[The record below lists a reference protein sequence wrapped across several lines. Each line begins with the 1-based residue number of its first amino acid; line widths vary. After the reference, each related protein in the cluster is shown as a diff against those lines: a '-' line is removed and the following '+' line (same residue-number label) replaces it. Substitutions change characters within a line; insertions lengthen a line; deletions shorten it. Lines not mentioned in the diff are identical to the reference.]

1 MLVLTFQVGKNPN
14 NDILYWQLSGDIGI
28 PMHCW
33 GKCKNI
39 MNMEEKL
46 AISSKLLRYLTLTQQ
61 ALSKCLTSKIH
72 KQKYKKKYVEKHFC
86 NTICN
91 SKAWGKMAIKIRL

>member
-72 KQKYKKKYVEKHFC
+72 KQE
-86 NTICN
+86 ICR
-91 SKAWGKMAIKIRL
+91 KTFL

>member
-1 MLVLTFQVGKNPN
+1 MLAFTFQVGKNRN
-14 NDILYWQLSGDIGI
+14 NDILYWHLSGDVGI

-46 AISSKLLRYLTLTQQ
+46 TISSKLLRYLTLTQQ
-61 ALSKCLTSKIH
+61 AHSKYLTSKIH
-72 KQKYKKKYVEKHFC
+72 KQKHKKKYVEKYFC

-91 SKAWGKMAIKIRL
+91 SKGWEKMAIKIGF